1 VGAAYSLTVRRG
13 PKVVKS
19 SHADLA
25 EALRALEEQLR
36 AVPESGPATVF
47 RREYAP
53 VQQVIARGELR
64 GPRRA
69 RGGVDVRGDGSAEA
83 WTGRISKR
91 LVEAEPGETACAALG
106 RVLAAVPG
114 AERP

>member
-1 VGAAYSLTVRRG
+1 MGAAYTLTVRWG

-19 SHADLA
+19 SHPELA
-25 EALRALEEQLR
+25 GALRALEEQLR
-36 AVPESGPATVF
+36 TVPESGPATVF

-53 VQQVIARGELR
+53 VQRVVARGEVR

-69 RGGVDVRGDGSAEA
+69 RGGVDLRGDGSAEA

-91 LVEAEPGETACAALG
+91 LVEAEPGETAYGALD
-106 RVLAAVPG
+106 RVLAERAG
-114 AERP
+114 A